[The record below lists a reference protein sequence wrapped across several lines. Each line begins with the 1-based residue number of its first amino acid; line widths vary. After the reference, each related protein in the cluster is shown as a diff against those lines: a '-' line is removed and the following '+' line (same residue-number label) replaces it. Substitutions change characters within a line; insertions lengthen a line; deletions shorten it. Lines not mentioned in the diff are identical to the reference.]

1 MARAVALADLLV
13 LPSWEEKKK
22 KGRRLAAEFQEKG
35 KLLVLGEDMLMLVFG
50 GEEKEGI
57 GVGWR
62 RLISSFDPFFFLLFF
77 RFFIPKSIFQLFEK
91 DGLHGCSLTLPPNAA
106 FQKIVGPRTCS
117 SNLAKQLVGLDACKK
132 KLHELGALSDRLL
145 PFYKDSQETK
155 FAGSNESTTGHS
167 RNSTD
172 YFHCVFEGTTKR
184 KELHGMERVRALHGT
199 WAHEPDGITLN
210 AYRIHFVCD
219 QGKDSYSDFV
229 MLLDSSLDDDI
240 ASEEIKLYLTPNKI
254 VTSVISSCGKIDLI
268 AEEIEKSKLFQ
279 EFFFNGMFGRL
290 FTGSKGS
297 GLKREFLFGEQ
308 KMPWSSSKMY
318 LLLPLEPSSGV
329 TDTGRRIDW
338 MVINESISVVEY
350 LKKIYSVDDEP
361 GNATTCSPVACET
374 CVNSQFIKLANNALP
389 VRCLKDS
396 VVFSIH
402 DGRIYSVLDV
412 INDVSSDDP
421 FDQIH
426 APKLTQPL
434 LLLKQSHN
442 PDNLLSRSRFKG
454 DSSGEKTAEKEQV
467 HARMPPELL
476 VHINVSTDILKS
488 FYLLPSIMHRLESL
502 MLACQLRDEIAFHQ
516 IQIPISLI
524 LEAITTERCC
534 ESFSLERLEPL
545 GYSLLKYALS
555 CYLFLKYPTKHEG
568 NLTACR
574 SQAIRNSTL
583 HRLGTSRCLQG
594 YIRDNAFDP
603 LLWLAPGQISIHP
616 LPCVCGV
623 DTYNVPIERK
633 YTTEEVS
640 VVVGVPCDRG
650 HRWMRSKTIADCVE
664 ALVGAYYAGGGLS
677 AALSLIKWLGIDIT
691 IDKVLVKEAKISASH
706 SIHHL
711 KVNKIELL
719 ESELNYIFSSKGLL
733 LEAITH
739 PSYQELGLDFSSKNE
754 LGLGYSY
761 QRLEFLGDSVLDLLI
776 TRHYFLSHKD
786 VGPGV
791 FSNENFA
798 QIATRNNFDKY
809 LQHGSRI
816 LSEKIK
822 EYVTA
827 IANHQCGKDKQM
839 PNGLP
844 KAPKVLADIF
854 ESIAGA
860 ILIDTNFNLH
870 AVRKIFEPLLSPII
884 TTSQV
889 ALCLLK
895 QLKAEDIS
903 HDQCTPKRDKEPSIS
918 TTTDSLQLTANSRSS
933 GHCCPLKGNSHP
945 KTNCK
950 STKAKLDSPDLPI
963 TVPIRTEKGGPRTA
977 LFNLCKIHR
986 CPKPHFKLKEEKFR
1000 TPIILNGVQTP
1011 NFNLFRAIVT
1021 LHIPNSKV
1029 ITVQGEEKTN
1039 KKTAQDSAAREVLLE
1054 LEKQEICI
1062 LKEL

>member
-1 MARAVALADLLV
+1 MTKVYVRVIHDLYAILRKF
-13 LPSWEEKKK
+13 PSTSNSYLSAHK
-22 KGRRLAAEFQEKG
+22 
-35 KLLVLGEDMLMLVFG
+35 
-50 GEEKEGI
+50 
-57 GVGWR
+57 
-62 RLISSFDPFFFLLFF
+62 
-77 RFFIPKSIFQLFEK
+77 FFIPKSIFQLFEK
-91 DGLHGCSLTLPPNAA
+91 DGLHGCSLALPPNAA

-117 SNLAKQLVGLDACKK
+117 SNLAKHLVGLDACKK

-145 PFYKDSQETK
+145 PFHKDSQETK
-155 FAGSNESTTGHS
+155 FAGSNESTT
-167 RNSTD
+167 RA
-172 YFHCVFEGTTKR
+172 GTTKR

-219 QGKDSYSDFV
+219 QGKESYSDFV
-229 MLLDSSLDDDI
+229 MLLNSSLDDDI

-254 VTSVISSCGKIDLI
+254 VSSVISPCGKIDLT

-279 EFFFNGMFGRL
+279 EVFFNGMFGRL

-308 KMPWSSSKMY
+308 KMAWSSSKMY

-329 TDTGRRIDW
+329 TDTGRSIDW
-338 MVINESISVVEY
+338 MVINESISVAEY
-350 LKKIYSVDDEP
+350 LKKIYSVDDKS
-361 GNATTCSPVACET
+361 GNATRCSPVACETT

-412 INDVSSDDP
+412 INDVSTDDP

-426 APKLTQPL
+426 ATKHTQPL

-454 DSSGEKTAEKEQV
+454 DCSGEKIAEKEQV

-545 GYSLLKYALS
+545 G
-555 CYLFLKYPTKHEG
+555 
-568 NLTACR
+568 
-574 SQAIRNSTL
+574 SQTIRNSTL
-583 HRLGTSRCLQG
+583 HRLGTSRSLQG

-664 ALVGAYYAGGGLS
+664 ALVGAYYAGGGLT

-739 PSYQELGLDFSSKNE
+739 PSYQELRLDFSSKKE

-844 KAPKVLADIF
+844 KAPKVLADIL

-870 AVRKIFEPLLSPII
+870 AVCKIFEPLLSPII
-884 TTSQV
+884 TTSQA

-895 QLKAEDIS
+895 QLKV
-903 HDQCTPKRDKEPSIS
+903 R
-918 TTTDSLQLTANSRSS
+918 
-933 GHCCPLKGNSHP
+933 
-945 KTNCK
+945 
-950 STKAKLDSPDLPI
+950 DLPI

-1029 ITVQGEEKTN
+1029 ITVQGQEKTN

>member
-1 MARAVALADLLV
+1 
-13 LPSWEEKKK
+13 
-22 KGRRLAAEFQEKG
+22 
-35 KLLVLGEDMLMLVFG
+35 
-50 GEEKEGI
+50 
-57 GVGWR
+57 
-62 RLISSFDPFFFLLFF
+62 
-77 RFFIPKSIFQLFEK
+77 
-91 DGLHGCSLTLPPNAA
+91 
-106 FQKIVGPRTCS
+106 
-117 SNLAKQLVGLDACKK
+117 
-132 KLHELGALSDRLL
+132 
-145 PFYKDSQETK
+145 
-155 FAGSNESTTGHS
+155 
-167 RNSTD
+167 
-172 YFHCVFEGTTKR
+172 
-184 KELHGMERVRALHGT
+184 
-199 WAHEPDGITLN
+199 
-210 AYRIHFVCD
+210 
-219 QGKDSYSDFV
+219 
-229 MLLDSSLDDDI
+229 
-240 ASEEIKLYLTPNKI
+240 
-254 VTSVISSCGKIDLI
+254 
-268 AEEIEKSKLFQ
+268 
-279 EFFFNGMFGRL
+279 MFGRL

-583 HRLGTSRCLQG
+583 HRLGTSRCLQVYCLSTFSFSG

-895 QLKAEDIS
+895 QLKV
-903 HDQCTPKRDKEPSIS
+903 R
-918 TTTDSLQLTANSRSS
+918 
-933 GHCCPLKGNSHP
+933 
-945 KTNCK
+945 
-950 STKAKLDSPDLPI
+950 DLPI

-977 LFNLCKIHR
+977 LFNLCKIH
-986 CPKPHFKLKEEKFR
+986 R

-1062 LKEL
+1062 LKDNRKHNLMVAKRRQQRQSAAEETTGDDSDEEKRRAASRRSGVSSSSKVQRASDATITSTTMMTPPALHLLKPHSEGDHKEERRAVTDSAPPEKVAVGRRDNGMNVRPRGDVDQDALRLPDRSALGVGATPVLGPLPAAAFLVIN